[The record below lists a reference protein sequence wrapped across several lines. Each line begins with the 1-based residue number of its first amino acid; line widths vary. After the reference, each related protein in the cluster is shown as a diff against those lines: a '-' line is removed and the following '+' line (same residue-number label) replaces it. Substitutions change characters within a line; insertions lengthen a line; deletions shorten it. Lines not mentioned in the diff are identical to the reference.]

1 MKRKIISVFLALFGL
16 GIIGYTILY
25 FLGLFKSQDSGVL
38 IESNLQSTVYINSIE
53 VGTTPFETNMAP
65 DIVSIKIKP
74 LDQSKIY
81 DEYETRIKLVSG
93 VRTIIKR
100 DFDENEDYTSGAVV
114 SFEKIGSQDSFLT
127 VVSIPDKIQVRVDE
141 KYYGNSPLRIPLV
154 AGDHKLKVSLDGYE
168 EKEFDI
174 KVYKG
179 YKLTAAIKLA
189 KIKNINNENVV
200 IEDQIKKFSQIKIN
214 KNQVGFLRVRSGAST
229 GFPEVGQVKPDEVY
243 DILEEGEHGK
253 WFKIKFGEVSG
264 AWPVAPVEGW
274 VSGEFVTKI

>member
-38 IESNLQSTVYINSIE
+38 IESNLQSTVYINSVE

-114 SFEKIGSQDSFLT
+114 SFEKMGSQDSFLT

-189 KIKNINNENVV
+189 KIKNLNNENVV
-200 IEDQIKKFSQIKIN
+200 IEDQIKKFPQIKIN

-253 WFKIKFGEVSG
+253 WFKIKFGEV
-264 AWPVAPVEGW
+264 EGW

>member
-38 IESNLQSTVYINSIE
+38 IESNLQSTVYINSVE

-189 KIKNINNENVV
+189 KIKNIINENVV
-200 IEDQIKKFSQIKIN
+200 IEDQIKKFPQIKIN

-253 WFKIKFGEVSG
+253 WFKIKFGEI
-264 AWPVAPVEGW
+264 EGW